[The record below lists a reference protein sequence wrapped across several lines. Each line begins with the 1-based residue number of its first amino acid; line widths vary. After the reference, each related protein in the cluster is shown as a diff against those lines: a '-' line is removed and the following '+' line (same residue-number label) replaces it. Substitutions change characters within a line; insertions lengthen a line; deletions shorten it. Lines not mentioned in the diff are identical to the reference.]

1 MVDYNFNLQAL
12 EGVHQPMITAANILR
27 GLVAGL
33 VDRLFSGKPPANK
46 RAPALTS
53 FLTPIEARALGELH
67 IWKLK
72 THPNTRPTAAI
83 PKDKENRSKVTLK
96 DLVTRSITGEIDARE
111 WQTVFQNR
119 LVQALGGGAQGSGLP
134 QDLDPLVEKAA
145 WDDLLF
151 RRALAS
157 RVKEYLRERVLFIP
171 GEPWMPRF
179 SAGAFWALIGLS
191 ETGEAPG
198 QRAFINMVAAI
209 RDEARRHVLHEGWA
223 GFWDQWLI
231 RVARDQWPLAFEQD
245 TDMFSRALLALP
257 LVTRRSAAFP
267 EKMPHIPKLTLLDWL
282 KKWMPTFFGFIKTRT
297 PGKVKRAENIISL
310 AHPDWE
316 GQIPVFFK
324 EVKSNV

>member
-1 MVDYNFNLQAL
+1 MVDYNFNLLAL
-12 EGVHQPMITAANILR
+12 EGVHQPMVTAANILR

-46 RAPALTS
+46 RAPALAS

-67 IWKLK
+67 LWKLR
-72 THPNTRPTAAI
+72 TPPNTRPTVSI
-83 PKDKENRSKVTLK
+83 PKDKENRLKVSLK

-145 WDDLLF
+145 WDDLRF
-151 RRALAS
+151 RRALAV

-171 GEPWMPRF
+171 GEQWIPRF
-179 SAGAFWALIGLS
+179 SSGAFWTLIGLS
-191 ETGEAPG
+191 EIGEVSG
-198 QRAFINMVAAI
+198 QKAFISMLAAI
-209 RDEARRHVLHEGWA
+209 REEARRHVLYEGWA

-231 RVARDQWPLAFEQD
+231 RVAREQWPLAFEQEK
-245 TDMFSRALLALP
+245 DMFSRALLALP

-267 EKMPHIPKLTLLDWL
+267 EKTPHIPKLTFPDWL
-282 KKWMPTFFGFIKTRT
+282 KKWMPTFFGFINTQT
-297 PGKVKRAENIISL
+297 PGMAKRAENIISL
-310 AHPDWE
+310 VHPDWE
-316 GQIPVFFK
+316 EQIPVFFK

>member
-1 MVDYNFNLQAL
+1 MVEENFNLLAL
-12 EGVHQPMITAANILR
+12 EGLHQPMITAANILR
-27 GLVAGL
+27 GLAAGL

-46 RAPALTS
+46 RAPALAS

-67 IWKLK
+67 LWKLK
-72 THPNTRPTAAI
+72 TPLKTRRPASM
-83 PKDKENRSKVTLK
+83 PKDKENRLKVTLK
-96 DLVTRSITGEIDARE
+96 DLVTRSISGEIDVRE
-111 WQTVFQNR
+111 WQAVFQNR

-134 QDLDPLVEKAA
+134 HDLDPLVEKAA
-145 WDDLLF
+145 WDDLRF
-151 RRALAS
+151 RRALAV

-179 SAGAFWALIGLS
+179 SAGAFWTLIGLS

-198 QRAFINMVAAI
+198 QKAFINMLTLI
-209 RDEARRHVLHEGWA
+209 REEARRHVLNEGWA

-231 RVARDQWPLAFEQD
+231 RVAREQWPLAFEQD
-245 TDMFSRALLALP
+245 SDMFSRALLALP

-267 EKMPHIPKLTLLDWL
+267 EKKLPIPKLSLLERL
-282 KKWMPTFFGFIKTRT
+282 RKWMPTFFGFIKIKT
-297 PGKVKRAENIISL
+297 PGKVNRAENIISL

-316 GQIPVFFK
+316 EQIPVFFK